1 MYVCT
6 YVVSIKLLYVRTLI
20 CRAVYGEADLYLLD
34 DPLSAVDPQVEHH
47 LYEECIRKLLKNSAV
62 VLVTHQLPIAQLSDN
77 VMVMKEV
84 RGDLFVTLLFSESVL
99 VLHDHSMSSS
109 QTIT

>member
-1 MYVCT
+1 MGMYVCT
-6 YVVSIKLLYVRTLI
+6 YVRRYIVGIKLLYGVCTLI

-62 VLVTHQLPIAQLSDN
+62 VLVTHQLPIAQLSDK

-84 RGDLFVTLLFSESVL
+84 RMGLFIALLFSVGAA
-99 VLHDHSMSSS
+99 
-109 QTIT
+109 